1 MPADLDSALLD
12 EFLDLLRNLVREPSV
27 TGAEDSFFR
36 VLTRELE
43 ELDVKITYYQGILVA
58 QGKEPESLILSA
70 HVDRHGLV
78 CTGPNEFQYSAFL
91 AANRSE
97 QTGDSVSEQ
106 MLGMI
111 QDRFGGQR
119 VQAHIPYTGTYLG
132 QGVITRS
139 YVCPF
144 RNNLIF
150 EIDGLNFLQPGT
162 PVSFLDRLSIQNG
175 CLSAQL
181 DNVVS
186 VAMLVFLFCRG
197 FQGTALF
204 TAQEEAGRSWRY
216 AHAWFLRHQ
225 IRTQRLIVLDTSP
238 YPTREAAE
246 AQHLVLRHKD
256 ATAHFAPEITEELGQ
271 RCADLGISTTYKDA
285 YVDALNETRT
295 KKLSLGRT
303 ELGRLIAASNGEISG
318 TTLQIPTTG
327 YHTASETASLDSIRA
342 ALVLLMSYIDKER

>member
-1 MPADLDSALLD
+1 
-12 EFLDLLRNLVREPSV
+12 
-27 TGAEDSFFR
+27 
-36 VLTRELE
+36 LTRELE
-43 ELDVKITYYQGILVA
+43 ELDLKLNYYQGILVV
-58 QGKEPESLILSA
+58 QGKEPECLILSA
-70 HVDRHGLV
+70 HIDRHGLV

-139 YVCPF
+139 YVCPY

-162 PVSFLDRLSIQNG
+162 PVAFLDRLSLQNG

-186 VAMLVFLFCRG
+186 VAMLVFLFRRG

-225 IRTQRLIVLDTSP
+225 IRTQRLLVLDTSP
-238 YPTREAAE
+238 YPSREAAE

-256 ATAHFAPEITEELGQ
+256 ATAHFAPEITAELGE
-271 RCADLGISTTYKDA
+271 RCAALGISTTYKDA
-285 YVDALNETRT
+285 YVDALNEART

-327 YHTASETASLDSIRA
+327 YHTASETASMDSVRA
-342 ALVLLMSYIDKER
+342 ALVLLMSYVASSQ